1 MKKKILYLILS
12 LFCNYVL
19 PSIILLVQFDFFK
32 KTGAKVKLTSIAIVV
47 LFVLVIKFGKQL
59 SNLVKTIKN
68 KNILMCLSLVKTLIV
83 GAIILLV
90 LKIMQ
95 EKIIDL
101 QIITLIFTLCFC
113 SGNVFHYLSL
123 KEMEKENKQET
134 EDNLRK
140 IISEE
145 LSKK

>member
-12 LFCNYVL
+12 LVCNYIL
-19 PSIILLVQFDFFK
+19 PSIILLIQFDFFK
-32 KTGAKVKLTSIAIVV
+32 QTSAGVKLTSIAIVI

-59 SNLVKTIKN
+59 SNLFKTIKN
-68 KNILMCLSLVKTLIV
+68 KNILMILSLLKTLII
-83 GAIILLV
+83 GALILVV
-90 LKIMQ
+90 LKVMKD
-95 EKIIDL
+95 KIADL
-101 QIITLIFTLCFC
+101 QTITLIFTMCFC
-113 SGNVFHYLSL
+113 GGNIFHYLSL
-123 KEMEKENKQET
+123 KEMEKENKQEE